1 MKIYIVVRVTRK
13 YLTVY
18 NHDIN
23 IRIIH
28 IPVEEDDHEVIND
41 DTSQDMRVTYTH
53 HASIKDPHTHLHS
66 YPLSLGRCF
75 NLKLSRR
82 VAIGYTH
89 TNIHVPIHSVF

>member
-53 HASIKDPHTHLHS
+53 HASMKDPPRKMLQSETLKACCYRIHTYEHTCSHPFS
-66 YPLSLGRCF
+66 V
-75 NLKLSRR
+75 LKYRIWWS
-82 VAIGYTH
+82 
-89 TNIHVPIHSVF
+89 